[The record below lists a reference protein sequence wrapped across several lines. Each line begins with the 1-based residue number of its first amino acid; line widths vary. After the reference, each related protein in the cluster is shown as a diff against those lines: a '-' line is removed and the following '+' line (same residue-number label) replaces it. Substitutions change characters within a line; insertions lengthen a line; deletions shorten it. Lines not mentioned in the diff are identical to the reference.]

1 MNRSKFTKEE
11 VLMQEYQSL
20 NHTKWDC
27 KYHVVWI
34 PKYRKKTLYGTI
46 KKQLV
51 PVIRELAR
59 QKECGIGRADERGHL
74 KKVNNFSKLF
84 LEPRG
89 AIRIKRPNEP
99 SEYCELSSRCRT
111 RFEKR

>member
-1 MNRSKFTKEE
+1 
-11 VLMQEYQSL
+11 MQEHQSL

-46 KKQLV
+46 KKHLV

-59 QKECGIGRADERGHL
+59 QKECEILEGRMVVDH
-74 KKVNNFSKLF
+74 VHMVISI
-84 LEPRG
+84 PPQ
-89 AIRIKRPNEP
+89 I
-99 SEYCELSSRCRT
+99 CSSTSDRVHQRQKCNMSC
-111 RFEKR
+111 KDV